1 MRALTVALALALSLL
16 AAGCGGEDEDGST
29 AAGDETTTATT
40 GDGECE
46 SVEAP
51 DPREPETREAP
62 TEPLDT
68 GASYSLMVATNCG
81 SFTFALDLESAPNT
95 AASLV
100 ALARD
105 GFYDDTA
112 FHRVVPDFVIQGGD
126 PTGTGGGGP
135 GYQTIDEPAADAR
148 YVKGVVA
155 MAKAATD
162 PRGAAGSQFFVV
174 TGEDAGLTADYAIV
188 GEVTEGIDTVE
199 RIEALGVGD
208 APPSQPVVIETIT
221 VEEG

>member
-1 MRALTVALALALSLL
+1 MRALALALALAFSVV
-16 AAGCGGEDEDGST
+16 AAGCGGDDDDGTT
-29 AAGDETTTATT
+29 AAGN
-40 GDGECE
+40 GDTDSECE

-51 DPREPETREAP
+51 DPRPPETREAP
-62 TEPLDT
+62 SEQLDAGT
-68 GASYSLMVATNCG
+68 TYSLVVATNCG

-100 ALARD
+100 ALAED
-105 GFYDDTA
+105 GFYDETS

-135 GYQTIDEPAADAR
+135 GYQTVDEPAAGAR
-148 YVKGVVA
+148 YVNGVVA
-155 MAKAATD
+155 MAKAPTD

-174 TGEDAGLTADYAIV
+174 TTEDARLPPDYAIV
-188 GEVTEGIDTVE
+188 GEVTEGIETVE

>member
-1 MRALTVALALALSLL
+1 MRALALALALAL
-16 AAGCGGEDEDGST
+16 AALAGGCGGDDDDDSN
-29 AAGDETTTATT
+29 AAGNGNGTVS
-40 GDGECE
+40 GECE

-51 DPREPETREAP
+51 EPRDPETREAP
-62 TEPLDT
+62 SEPLDAGT
-68 GASYSLMVATNCG
+68 TYSLVVATNCG
-81 SFTFALDLESAPNT
+81 SFTFSLDLASAPNT

-100 ALARD
+100 ALAED

-135 GYQTIDEPAADAR
+135 GYQTVDPPAADAR

-155 MAKAATD
+155 MAKAPTD
-162 PRGAAGSQFFVV
+162 PRGAGGSQFFVV
-174 TGEDAGLTADYAIV
+174 TAEDARLPPDYAIV
-188 GEVTEGIDTVE
+188 GEVTEGIDAVE

-208 APPSQPVVIETIT
+208 APPSQPVVVETIT